1 MYFEKGSSCERKRYI
16 SSVIDSQNIFI
27 ISVINHWRLKI
38 LIRFNNFIL
47 HLKKNSNQMCDE

>member
-1 MYFEKGSSCERKRYI
+1 MYFEKGSSCERKRNI

-47 HLKKNSNQMCDE
+47 HLKKK